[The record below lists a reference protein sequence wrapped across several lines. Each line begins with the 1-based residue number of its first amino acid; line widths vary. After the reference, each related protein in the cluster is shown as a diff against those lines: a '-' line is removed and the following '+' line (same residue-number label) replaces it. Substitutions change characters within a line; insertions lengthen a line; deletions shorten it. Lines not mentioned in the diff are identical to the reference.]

1 MYLRKE
7 IYGWMKFPFLNTD
20 KMAGNMEVSERK
32 GWSRML
38 DGGGAL
44 LGCGQL
50 NNSNL
55 LSVTHLLIITS
66 RTNRC
71 VNRHT

>member
-38 DGGGAL
+38 DGGGGFTGLWSAKQFQSPISDTFIDYYQQDEPL
-44 LGCGQL
+44 CQ
-50 NNSNL
+50 
-55 LSVTHLLIITS
+55 
-66 RTNRC
+66 
-71 VNRHT
+71 